1 MRAEA
6 GYLEVMRA
14 FEVDDIRDWRGH
26 DVVDQSGSKVG
37 MLEAVYFDTASE
49 EPTFASVR
57 IGMPGRHRLVFVP
70 LEGAR
75 VAPNHLRVMSAKKLI
90 KDGPSIDADGELT
103 AEIEPDVFAHFG
115 IDYRTGASGERRLGR
130 R

>member
-1 MRAEA
+1 
-6 GYLEVMRA
+6 MRA

-26 DVVDQSGSKVG
+26 DVVDEGGSKVG
-37 MLEAVYFDTASE
+37 VLEAVYFDTASE

-57 IGMPGRHRLVFVP
+57 IGLAGRRRLVFVP

-75 VAPNHLRVMSAKKLI
+75 VAPDHVRVMRAKKLV
-90 KDGPSIDADGELT
+90 KDGPSINTDGELT
-103 AEIEPDVFAHFG
+103 AEAEADVFAHFG
-115 IDYRTGASGERRLGR
+115 LDYRPGASGERRLGR